1 MLNIIVQILLGI
13 FVILIMG
20 FIAYSIFDNEYAKS
34 FRIAYSNKKET
45 KIFTGIYPFNLD
57 GAAIETINKNDPYYL
72 DINPSVNQNGGAEY
86 SYNFWLYFNIN
97 EKGATRN
104 IITKEKDGTTD
115 INKDKFIVLFYKGLK
130 QMIPYKQN
138 QYSCDSDSGINND
151 SKPYYL
157 VKNPLIKMN
166 NNGTELVV
174 EYNNINTPDTFN
186 SSAVKLDCNTIS
198 TNYKMYETNVNKL
211 GIKNINTDMY
221 NKTWN
226 MITVVMQESPSNEE
240 KLFTNRTNCKVYFN
254 STLVAD
260 RSTFNNDMND
270 LTNDNAVSTVMKN
283 NIGRL
288 YINPKK
294 NATKNNDIINT
305 ISNEKQSDNITDD
318 SPVKMADMS
327 YFNYALNDDDILIL
341 YKRGFSKEISDLS
354 TRIMGL
360 DKAKFIQGTK
370 FNYNLSTDVDKI
382 MPVEP
387 I

>member
-1 MLNIIVQILLGI
+1 MLNLIVQILLGI

-20 FIAYSIFDNEYAKS
+20 FIAYSIFDSEYAKS

-45 KIFTGIYPFNLD
+45 KVFTGIYSFNLN

-72 DINPSVNQNGGAEY
+72 DLNPSVNQNGGAEY
-86 SYNFWLYFNIN
+86 SYNFWLYMNVDDTSN
-97 EKGATRN
+97 N
-104 IITKEKDGTTD
+104 LVSNDGSVVSG
-115 INKDKFIVLFYKGLK
+115 DKFIVLFYKGLK
-130 QMIPYKQN
+130 QMIPYNQN
-138 QYSCDSDSGINND
+138 RYSCDSDKGPSES

-157 VKNPLIKMN
+157 VKNPLIKIN
-166 NNGTELVV
+166 NNGKELVV

-186 SSAVKLDCNTIS
+186 SSAVKLDCSTIGA
-198 TNYKMYETNVNKL
+198 NHMYQTNVNKL
-211 GIKNINTDMY
+211 GVKNINIDMY

-260 RSTFNNDMND
+260 RSTYNNDMND
-270 LTNDNAVSTVMKN
+270 LTNENAVSTVMKN

-288 YINPKK
+288 YINP
-294 NATKNNDIINT
+294 ATQVKPTNTNIIK
-305 ISNEKQSDNITDD
+305 SVPNITQTDGITQD
-318 SPVKMADMS
+318 APVKMANMS
-327 YFNYALNDDDILIL
+327 YFNYALNDDQILIL
-341 YKRGFSKEISDLS
+341 YKKGFSKEISDLS
-354 TRIMGL
+354 VRIMGL

-370 FNYNLSTDVDKI
+370 FNYNLSTDIDKI

>member
-1 MLNIIVQILLGI
+1 MLNLIVQILLGI

-20 FIAYSIFDNEYAKS
+20 FIAYSIFDSEYAKS

-45 KIFTGIYPFNLD
+45 KIFTGIYSYNLD

-72 DINPSVNQNGGAEY
+72 DLNPSVNQNGGAEY
-86 SYNFWLYFNIN
+86 SYNFWLYMNIPDN
-97 EKGATRN
+97 NDGKLVT
-104 IITKEKDGTTD
+104 TDGTAVLG
-115 INKDKFIVLFYKGLK
+115 DKFIVLFYKGLK
-130 QMIPYKQN
+130 QMIPYTQN
-138 QYSCDSDSGINND
+138 RYSCDSDKGPSNN
-151 SKPYYL
+151 SQPYYL
-157 VKNPLIKMN
+157 VKNPLVKIN
-166 NNGTELVV
+166 NNGKELVV

-186 SSAVKLDCNTIS
+186 SSAVKLDCSTIGG
-198 TNYKMYETNVNKL
+198 NQMYQTNVNKL
-211 GIKNINTDMY
+211 GIKNINIDMY

-226 MITVVMQESPSNEE
+226 MITIVMQESPSNEE

-260 RSTFNNDMND
+260 RSTYNNDMND
-270 LTNDNAVSTVMKN
+270 LNNENAVSTVMKN

-288 YINPKK
+288 YINPAKDV
-294 NATKNNDIINT
+294 NPNNTNIIKRIN
-305 ISNEKQSDNITDD
+305 KQSQDDGITEDA
-318 SPVKMADMS
+318 PVKMANMS

-341 YKRGFSKEISDLS
+341 YKKGFSKEISDLS
-354 TRIMGL
+354 VRIMGL
-360 DKAKFIQGTK
+360 DKTKFIQGTK

>member
-1 MLNIIVQILLGI
+1 MLNLIVQILLGI

-20 FIAYSIFDNEYAKS
+20 LIAYSIFDSEYAKS

-45 KIFTGIYPFNLD
+45 KVFTGIYSYNLN
-57 GAAIETINKNDPYYL
+57 GAGIETINKNDPYYL
-72 DINPSVNQNGGAEY
+72 DLNPSVNQNGGAEY
-86 SYNFWLYFNIN
+86 SYNFWLYMNIPN
-97 EKGATRN
+97 N
-104 IITKEKDGTTD
+104 SDNLVTTD
-115 INKDKFIVLFYKGLK
+115 RGANVTGDKFIVLFYKGLK
-130 QMIPYKQN
+130 QMIPYTQN
-138 QYSCDSDSGINND
+138 RYSCDSDKGQENS

-157 VKNPLIKMN
+157 VKNPLVKIN
-166 NNGTELVV
+166 NNGKELVV

-186 SSAVKLDCNTIS
+186 SSAVKLDCSTIGA
-198 TNYKMYETNVNKL
+198 NNMYQTNVNKL
-211 GIKNINTDMY
+211 GIKNINIDMY

-226 MITVVMQESPSNEE
+226 MITIVMQESPSNEE

-260 RSTFNNDMND
+260 RSTYNNDMND
-270 LTNDNAVSTVMKN
+270 LSNENAVSTVMKN

-288 YINPKK
+288 YINP
-294 NATKNNDIINT
+294 ATETKSIDIIK
-305 ISNEKQSDNITDD
+305 SVPDITQTDGITKD
-318 SPVKMADMS
+318 APVKMADMS

-341 YKRGFSKEISDLS
+341 YKKGFSKEISDLS
-354 TRIMGL
+354 VRIMGL
-360 DKAKFIQGTK
+360 DKSNFIQGTK

>member
-1 MLNIIVQILLGI
+1 MLNLIVQILLGI

-20 FIAYSIFDNEYAKS
+20 FIAYSIFDSEYAKS

-45 KIFTGIYPFNLD
+45 KIFTGIYSFNLS
-57 GAAIETINKNDPYYL
+57 GANIETINKNDPYYL
-72 DINPSVNQNGGAEY
+72 DLNPSVNQNGGAEY
-86 SYNFWLYFNIN
+86 SYNFWLYIN
-97 EKGATRN
+97 VDDSTGK
-104 IITKEKDGTTD
+104 IVTTD
-115 INKDKFIVLFYKGLK
+115 DANTAISTPKFIVLFYKGLK

-138 QYSCDSDSGINND
+138 RYSCDSDKGD
-151 SKPYYL
+151 SVNTEPYYL
-157 VKNPLIKMN
+157 VKNPLIKIN
-166 NNGTELVV
+166 NDGKELVV

-186 SSAVKLDCNTIS
+186 SSAVKLDCSTIG
-198 TNYKMYETNVNKL
+198 TNLMYQTNVNKL
-211 GIKNINTDMY
+211 GIKNINVDMY

-260 RSTFNNDMND
+260 RSTYNNDMND
-270 LTNDNAVSTVMKN
+270 LTNENAVSTVMKN

-288 YINPKK
+288 YINPASQNKD
-294 NATKNNDIINT
+294 NTDIIKE
-305 ISNEKQSDNITDD
+305 IEKRTQTDGITDD
-318 SPVKMADMS
+318 TPVKMANMS

-341 YKRGFSKEISDLS
+341 YKKGFSKEISDLS
-354 TRIMGL
+354 VRIMGL
-360 DKAKFIQGTK
+360 DKTKFIQGTK